1 MNWVTILVLVV
12 WGLAAFWGFRTG
24 LIRMVVPLVV
34 ILVGL
39 ALASRIAEPV
49 GNIFSFVSDNENVQ
63 TVIAFLAIFVVLFV
77 AGAWLSTLLRTA
89 IGIIPLAGLSNNL
102 AGAGV
107 GLLIGF
113 VVLSVLL
120 TGLQKFPVG
129 NFREDISESGL
140 GTFLADNF
148 DVVTRGVK
156 LIPGD
161 WDQKARDFTDGIRGR
176 ADEFKDDLEN
186 LRPDTVPTGPG
197 G

>member
-1 MNWVTILVLVV
+1 MNWVTLLVLVV
-12 WGLAAFWGFRTG
+12 WGLTAFWGFRTG

-63 TVIAFLAIFVVLFV
+63 TVIAFIAIFAVLFV
-77 AGAWLSTLLRTA
+77 AGAWLSSLLSSA
-89 IGIIPLAGLSNNL
+89 IGVIPLAGLGNNI
-102 AGAGV
+102 AGAAV
-107 GLLIGF
+107 GILIGF
-113 VVLSVLL
+113 IILSGVL

-129 NFREDISESGL
+129 NFREDIRDSEL

-156 LIPGD
+156 LIPSD
-161 WDQKARDFTDGIRGR
+161 WDQRARDISDGIRER
-176 ADEFKDDLEN
+176 ADDFKDDIKKIG
-186 LRPDTVPTGPG
+186 PGSIFTGPG
-197 G
+197 